1 MEKEVRRD
9 GIWETRSLTP
19 LRLKK
24 KVEITG
30 RYWCVA
36 GAVVVFLGRE
46 DREIVQ

>member
-1 MEKEVRRD
+1 MEKVVRRD

-46 DREIVQ
+46 DREIV